1 MTDNHIPLRSEIP
14 AKYKWN
20 ILAVYPSDE
29 AWNEDY
35 KSIDEMIEPLNKLKG
50 KLNEGADR
58 VVEAFKIKDQ
68 IQEKLEKLEV
78 YAKVNHFI
86 DKTDSIHLAIY
97 DRIYSK
103 FSEVASQTSWIRPEL
118 LSLPDDRLEEYRK
131 FEGMQFWL
139 RTYDEIIRYKT
150 HTLSKEEEGILSLA
164 GSALQTSADTYLLL
178 TDADMK
184 YGNVVDDEGNE
195 VELSNGNY
203 IKFLHSLNR
212 DVRKGA
218 WMAVYNAHIALK
230 N

>member
-1 MTDNHIPLRSEIP
+1 MSSGKIPLRSQIP

-20 ILAVYPSDE
+20 NLAVYPSDE

-35 KSIDEMIEPLNKLKG
+35 KSIDEMIVPLTKLKG
-50 KLNEGADR
+50 KLNEGADI
-58 VVEAFKIKDQ
+58 VVEAFK
-68 IQEKLEKLEV
+68 EKLEKLEV

-86 DKTDSIHLAIY
+86 DKTDSVHLAIY
-97 DRIYSK
+97 DRIYIK
-103 FSEVASQTSWIRPEL
+103 FTEVASQTSWIRPEL
-118 LSLPDDRLEEYRK
+118 LSLPDDKLKEYRK

-150 HTLSKEEEGILSLA
+150 HTLSKEEEEILSLA

-178 TDADMK
+178 TDADLK
-184 YGNVVDDEGNE
+184 YGNVKDDEGNE